1 MVLLVWGLP
10 SWSSSKESA
19 YQSRRCTFDF
29 WVGRITCK
37 RKWQRTPIF
46 LPGKSHEQGSLAGY
60 SPWAHRVGHDRVTEY
75 VCIVVAQTVKR
86 LSTMRETQVRPVG
99 WEDPLEKEMAIH
111 SSTIA

>member
-1 MVLLVWGLP
+1 MHGGGSDGKV
-10 SWSSSKESA
+10 SA
-19 YQSRRCTFDF
+19 SNAGDRGFDP
-29 WVGRITCK
+29 WVGKIPWR
-37 RKWQRTPIF
+37 RKWQSTPVL
-46 LPGKSHEQGSLAGY
+46 LPRKSHEQGSLAGY